1 MPNWKRLAGEGATAK
16 LRSFIPILSPILWT
30 TAATGVAPDVHRVLD
45 FQETDPKTGAKVPI
59 SGLSRA
65 VPAVWNIASAAGRKV
80 GVVGWWATHPAEEV
94 NGFFV
99 SDHASPILFDRLPLA
114 GAAFPAALE
123 PAIARILARDG
134 PVSDA
139 ELARFVAAPPSEI
152 AAARASGAGL
162 ENPIVALSRILSST
176 RVTHRIARD
185 LYDREHPDLLALY
198 FEGTDEIG
206 HVFAL
211 ATPPKLACASET
223 DVAKYGG
230 TVARY
235 YAEVDRLLGQW
246 MRRAEEDGATLVV
259 HSDHGF
265 KWGDDRPCGLA
276 PGSWTTAA
284 FWHRLEGVF
293 AVWGARVRRAE
304 VRRDA
309 GLFDVAPTVL
319 ALLGLPPDRR
329 MPGRAARFGF
339 AFSDLPPVS
348 ETPKN
353 PPGAIEVRRVS
364 AQPMSPAEATEY
376 AKKLLALGYLSGG
389 ETRPLAPTGGDRPG
403 MTEGAWNNLGL
414 YLRDTAK
421 KPAEAKAAF
430 LQSLALRPDYYS
442 PMYNLAVLA
451 RSDGRTKEAEDWLF
465 RSLSASHEET
475 EQAVLAWSHEYQQG
489 GKASAA
495 RSLLVRAA
503 ALHPKSEEIARDLA
517 SLRARSRECAAAL
530 AGLAPFEARSKDF
543 RTFNTLALVQTC
555 LANRAEVV
563 RLLDRSLALNPNQ
576 PEVARSLAVARGD
589 PQPGK

>member
-1 MPNWKRLAGEGATAK
+1 
-16 LRSFIPILSPILWT
+16 
-30 TAATGVAPDVHRVLD
+30 
-45 FQETDPKTGAKVPI
+45 
-59 SGLSRA
+59 
-65 VPAVWNIASAAGRKV
+65 
-80 GVVGWWATHPAEEV
+80 
-94 NGFFV
+94 
-99 SDHASPILFDRLPLA
+99 
-114 GAAFPAALE
+114 
-123 PAIARILARDG
+123 
-134 PVSDA
+134 
-139 ELARFVAAPPSEI
+139 
-152 AAARASGAGL
+152 ARASGAGL

-211 ATPPKLACASET
+211 ATPPKLACAPEAEI
-223 DVAKYGG
+223 AKYGG
-230 TVARY
+230 AVARY

-246 MRRAEEDGATLVV
+246 MRRAEEDGATLIV

-284 FWHRLEGVF
+284 FWHRLQGVF
-293 AVWGARVRRAE
+293 GVWGARVRRAE
-304 VRRDA
+304 ARGDA

-329 MPGRAARFGF
+329 MPGRAARF

-348 ETPKN
+348 DTAKN
-353 PPGAIEVRRVS
+353 TPGAIEVRRVS
-364 AQPMSPAEATEY
+364 AQPMSPAEANEY

-451 RSDGRTKEAEDWLF
+451 RSEGRRKEAEDWLL
-465 RSLSASHEET
+465 RSLAALKTDPATALAAWARDYDKEGKTSAALSLLER
-475 EQAVLAWSHEYQQG
+475 
-489 GKASAA
+489 AA
-495 RSLLVRAA
+495 RSYPESEGVARELARAKYRSRDCTGAAA
-503 ALHPKSEEIARDLA
+503 ALSRFDAATTDPRTLNDLA
-517 SLRARSRECAAAL
+517 LFATCRADREAVMRFL
-530 AGLAPFEARSKDF
+530 E
-543 RTFNTLALVQTC
+543 
-555 LANRAEVV
+555 
-563 RLLDRSLALNPNQ
+563 RSLALDPNQ
-576 PEVARSLAVARGD
+576 PEVARTLSKVRSAAS
-589 PQPGK
+589 